1 MARGSLFLFQVFA
14 CLFCVIYGSASSQNP
29 HIYFT
34 AYGIACSLFSI
45 TFGTYIFITTYMKK
59 NIALMAGGYSGEHVI
74 SIQSAKTIE
83 KNLDAEL
90 YNVYKIIVTRED
102 WVYEANDGTT
112 TSIDKNDF
120 SLTINGGK
128 IKFDAVFIAIH
139 GTPGEDG
146 RMQGYLDMLQIPYT
160 TCNSIISAL
169 TFNKSYCNKVVRDF
183 KVVNI
188 ANSEHL
194 IKGEPY
200 SVGAILEQIKLPVF
214 VKPNESGSSLGVS
227 MVKSVEELLPAI
239 EKAFKE
245 DDQVLIEEYIEGR
258 ELTIG
263 VYRVN
268 GYLHTLPATEII
280 SKNKFFD
287 YEAKY
292 TPGITNEVTPAQI
305 DNSIREQLESKA
317 AYIYRHLNCRGV
329 VRMDFILQ
337 KQTNKLYFLEVNTTP
352 GQSENSILPQQV
364 RASGKDLKDF
374 YGALLE
380 ECIKTQS

>member
-1 MARGSLFLFQVFA
+1 
-14 CLFCVIYGSASSQNP
+14 
-29 HIYFT
+29 
-34 AYGIACSLFSI
+34 
-45 TFGTYIFITTYMKK
+45 
-59 NIALMAGGYSGEHVI
+59 
-74 SIQSAKTIE
+74 
-83 KNLDAEL
+83 
-90 YNVYKIIVTRED
+90 
-102 WVYEANDGTT
+102 
-112 TSIDKNDF
+112 
-120 SLTINGGK
+120 
-128 IKFDAVFIAIH
+128 
-139 GTPGEDG
+139 
-146 RMQGYLDMLQIPYT
+146 
-160 TCNSIISAL
+160 NSIISAL

-188 ANSEHL
+188 ANSVHL

-364 RASGKDLKDF
+364 RASGNNLKDF